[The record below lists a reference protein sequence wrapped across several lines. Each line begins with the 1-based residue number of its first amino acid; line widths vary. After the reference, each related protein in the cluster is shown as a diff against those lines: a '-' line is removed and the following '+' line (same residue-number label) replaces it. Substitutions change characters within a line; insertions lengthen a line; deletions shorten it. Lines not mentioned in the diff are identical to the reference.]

1 MSKDEQEIDVSSCV
15 FRVKDSDGTE
25 ILVTP
30 DYKRAFQLKQ
40 LHPGSAVFVEA
51 TVDVGMNMDP
61 SVLQAIMGN
70 ATGVEIDDEA

>member
-1 MSKDEQEIDVSSCV
+1 MAKPEEEIDVSSCV
-15 FRVKDSDGTE
+15 FRVKDADGNE

-51 TVDVGMNMDP
+51 TIDVGVNMDP
-61 SVLQAIMGN
+61 AVLKQLLGQ
-70 ATGVEIDDEA
+70 ATGVEIADET